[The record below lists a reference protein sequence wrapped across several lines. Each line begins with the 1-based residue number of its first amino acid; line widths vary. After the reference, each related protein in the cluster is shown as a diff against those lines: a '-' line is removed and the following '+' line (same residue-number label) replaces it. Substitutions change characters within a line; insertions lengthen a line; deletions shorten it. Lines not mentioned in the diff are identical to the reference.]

1 MEHGRLQIK
10 DVVVIGLA
18 PGELVLE
25 SIEAIV
31 EKEGIKDAVIL
42 TGFGTLSQVHLHWVT
57 TTGFPPVEHFER
69 YEGPFELLALHGV
82 IAGGEPHIHAVV
94 SDTRHA
100 YGGHLEKGNK
110 VLYLC
115 EIVIGVLEGASM
127 KREMTSQGVRLLK
140 IG

>member
-1 MEHGRLQIK
+1 MEYGRLQLK
-10 DVVVIGLA
+10 NVIVLGLG

-25 SIEAIV
+25 SIEAVIQ
-31 EKEGIKDAVIL
+31 KEGIKNGVIL

-69 YEGPFELLALHGV
+69 YEGPFELLSLHGI
-82 IAGGEPHIHAVV
+82 IANEEPHIHAVV
-94 SDTRHA
+94 SDTKCA

-115 EIVIGVLEGASM
+115 EVAIGVLEGASM
-127 KREMTSQGVRLLK
+127 RREITPQGIKLLK
-140 IG
+140 IE